1 MNFGL
6 KLFILNNKGDIM
18 LFQMK
23 KYILSGIENVASEM
37 NVRFYKKKEPD
48 LPKIEYGFDVK
59 LNEYRDNIDNIDNDL
74 WKKIRWYINDYD
86 FVVKDPII
94 NRAFYKYW
102 EIINK
107 FNIFK
112 EYNLSSDLIL
122 HCAEAPGGFIQG
134 TNLYLQI
141 EKTNES
147 NIKKEIV
154 DEDGFT
160 VVKKHSKVNKHK
172 IYTISLNKECSQYK
186 QFNLPS
192 YNKDVMNK
200 YVYLSYGYDNTGDI
214 NNVINIDHIYKKSKQ
229 LFYLITGDGGFDEG
243 CNFNNK
249 EQLHYNLILNE
260 VYSAIKLQN
269 TNGHFILKMF
279 DIYTDTSIHLLYLLS
294 LCYKEVF
301 IYKPI
306 TSRPTNSEKYI
317 ICKYFNCDE
326 DKRNLFVENLK
337 SLSLSLLKSCNSDKE
352 NTKDTYISFVLFNEI
367 PISFI
372 EKIKNINKELLERQ
386 CVFLEQAITL
396 CNDSEFL
403 DNYNSKYMDS
413 MNNRKMVF
421 KQWESYYNLN
431 AYI

>member
-1 MNFGL
+1 MFA
-6 KLFILNNKGDIM
+6 
-18 LFQMK
+18 QK
-23 KYILSGIENVASEM
+23 KYVLNDMLSDVDEQINVKL
-37 NVRFYKKKEPD
+37 YKKKEPD
-48 LPKIEYGFDVK
+48 LPKEEYGFDNK
-59 LNEYRDNIDNIDNDL
+59 LNEYRDNIDNINNDL
-74 WKKIRWYINDYD
+74 WKKIRWYINEYD

-112 EYNLSSDLIL
+112 EYNVSSDLIL

-134 TNLYLQI
+134 TNLFLQI
-141 EKTNES
+141 EKIEPC
-147 NIKKEIV
+147 IKKNKEII

-160 VVKKHSKVNKHK
+160 VIKKNQKNNKYK

-200 YVYLSYGYDNTGDI
+200 HIYLSFGYDNTGDI
-214 NNVINIDHIYKKSKQ
+214 NNIINIDHIYKKSKK

-260 VYSAIKLQN
+260 VYSAIKLQM

-317 ICKYFNCDE
+317 ICKYFNCDDNNRSTYI
-326 DKRNLFVENLK
+326 DKLK
-337 SLSLSLLKSCNSDKE
+337 YLSNMLLQSIDK
-352 NTKDTYISFVLFNEI
+352 TAYISFTLFNEI
-367 PISFI
+367 PLLFV
-372 EKIKNINKELLERQ
+372 EKIKNINMELLDRQ
-386 CVFLEQAITL
+386 CLFLEKAITL
-396 CNDSEFL
+396 CNDNEFL
-403 DNYNSKYMDS
+403 DNYSEKYTES
-413 MNNRKMVF
+413 MENRKQVY